1 MTNDEIQNIFL
12 LECDEGLA
20 AAEAG
25 LMAMQGGNGDAETT
39 NSIFRAVHSIKGGAG
54 AFGFTALQAFTHKF
68 ETVLQQVRDG
78 DREAD
83 AKLLSAMMRAFDTLT
98 DHVTAVKGAA
108 PIPDD
113 TAISAELEAIAES
126 VGQPA
131 TPEEDAVQTVVADAS
146 ASAGGSAGDDLDFD
160 SLLADLSPA
169 TSNSAPDWRVYIQ
182 PTAKAL
188 ANGGEPLLLL
198 RELIAL
204 GGTVEQ
210 LDASATPDLDQF
222 DASEATLAWTLR
234 VQAAVEKAAIEEI
247 FDFVGD
253 ACTIKIDTMA
263 DTVADAVTPPPAA
276 AAPVPAAGPPPAQ
289 EPVVKAAAPVVD
301 VTPKVE
307 VVAPAPAAVAPPPPP
322 ASGSHTIRVELD
334 KLDRLVDSVGELVI
348 TQSMLAQRLAGAGVV
363 TEDEMSQ
370 FEYLTREL
378 QDCAMALRAQPIRSV
393 FSRVP
398 RIVREL
404 EAQTG
409 KRVKLEVFG
418 ESTELDKTVIERI
431 GEPLTHLIRN
441 AIDHGLETTEER
453 IAAGKSPEGVVRL
466 SAEHRGG
473 RILITV
479 ADDGRGIN
487 RERVLAKAIERG
499 IVAADARISNEEID
513 NLVFAPGFST
523 AQQVSS
529 ISGRG
534 VGMDVVKQN
543 IQALGGR
550 VSINSRPGEGATFSL
565 TLPLT
570 LAIADGMIVRVG
582 TETLILPLT
591 HIVESL
597 KPERS
602 DIVQMSPGCYM
613 LNVRGTFLP
622 VMQVAKALR
631 MPGEATDPTDCVMIV
646 VETESMGQSVLMV
659 DTICDQ
665 RQVVIKS
672 IETNY
677 QPVAGVAGATILGDG
692 RIALIVDV
700 EALTKG
706 SMGSVPALSEAA

>member
-12 LECDEGLA
+12 LECDEGLSV
-20 AAEAG
+20 AETG
-25 LMAMQGGNGDAETT
+25 LMAMQSGEGDTETT

-54 AFGFTALQAFTHKF
+54 AFGFTELQAFTHKF

-78 DREAD
+78 DRAAD
-83 AKLLSAMMRAFDTLT
+83 DKLLAIMMRAFDTLA
-98 DHVTAVKGAA
+98 DHVTAVKGEA
-108 PIPDD
+108 PTPNDKV
-113 TAISAELEAIAES
+113 ISDELEAVANILEASDEGVES
-126 VGQPA
+126 
-131 TPEEDAVQTVVADAS
+131 
-146 ASAGGSAGDDLDFD
+146 GGGKVTTSIEPTSPRDDFDFD
-160 SLLADLSPA
+160 SLLAELDSPGETA
-169 TSNSAPDWRVYIQ
+169 LPDWKVFVQ

-198 RELIAL
+198 RELVAL
-204 GGTVEQ
+204 GGKVIE
-210 LDASATPDLDQF
+210 LYISATPDLDQF
-222 DASEATLAWTLR
+222 DATDAILAWTLQVPASTDR
-234 VQAAVEKAAIEEI
+234 AAIEEI
-247 FDFVGD
+247 FDFSGD
-253 ACTIKIDTMA
+253 ACTVRIETMLTTDIKEQLLK
-263 DTVADAVTPPPAA
+263 TVAETSAV
-276 AAPVPAAGPPPAQ
+276 APVSALPPVAIKAAQKALRT
-289 EPVVKAAAPVVD
+289 PVVA
-301 VTPKVE
+301 E
-307 VVAPAPAAVAPPPPP
+307 LPPPPP
-322 ASGSHTIRVELD
+322 PFQSTPVAPGSQTIRVELD

-409 KRVKLEVFG
+409 KRVKLDVFG
-418 ESTELDKTVIERI
+418 EATELDKTVIERI

-453 IAAGKSPEGVVRL
+453 IAAGKPPEGVVRL

-479 ADDGRGIN
+479 SDDGRGIN

-499 IVAADARISNEEID
+499 IVAADTRISNEEID
-513 NLVFAPGFST
+513 NLVFAAGFST
-523 AQQVSS
+523 AQEVSS

-543 IQALGGR
+543 IHALGGR

-582 TETLILPLT
+582 SETLILPLT

-613 LNVRGTFLP
+613 LNVRGNFLP
-622 VMQVAKALR
+622 VMQVAKALNIKGER
-631 MPGEATDPTDCVMIV
+631 MGAADSVMIV
-646 VETESMGQSVLMV
+646 VETEAMGQTVLMV

-677 QPVAGVAGATILGDG
+677 KSVPGVAGATILGDG

-700 EALTKG
+700 EALSKG
-706 SMGSVPALSEAA
+706 DVGSVVALSEAA

>member
-12 LECDEGLA
+12 LECDEGLS

-25 LMAMQGGNGDAETT
+25 LMAMQNDEGDAETT

-54 AFGFTALQAFTHKF
+54 AFGFIELQAFTHKF

-78 DREAD
+78 ERVADR
-83 AKLLSAMMRAFDTLT
+83 KLVGIMMRAFDTLA
-98 DHVTAVKGAA
+98 DHVTAVKGEA
-108 PIPDD
+108 PVPNDKAVSD
-113 TAISAELEAIAES
+113 ELEAVASNVGVVEACIEPVATKAET
-126 VGQPA
+126 QI
-131 TPEEDAVQTVVADAS
+131 EQTSPKD
-146 ASAGGSAGDDLDFD
+146 DFD
-160 SLLADLSPA
+160 FDALLADIGSP
-169 TSNSAPDWRVYIQ
+169 SANAVPDWTVFLQ
-182 PTAKAL
+182 PTGDAL

-198 RELIAL
+198 RELVSL
-204 GGTVEQ
+204 GGKAIE
-210 LDASATPDLDQF
+210 LDISATPDLDQF
-222 DASEATLAWTLR
+222 DANDATLAWTFHVPASVDR
-234 VQAAVEKAAIEEI
+234 AQIEEI
-247 FDFVGD
+247 FDFAGD
-253 ACTIKIDTMA
+253 AWTVRIDTVTAA
-263 DTVADAVTPPPAA
+263 DIEDQPTTTVADMPDIAPVLAPAPVAVKIEQDLTPVSLVA
-276 AAPVPAAGPPPAQ
+276 AAP
-289 EPVVKAAAPVVD
+289 
-301 VTPKVE
+301 
-307 VVAPAPAAVAPPPPP
+307 PAPQSTSM
-322 ASGSHTIRVELD
+322 ASGSQTIRVELD

-398 RIVREL
+398 RMVREL

-409 KRVKLEVFG
+409 KRVKLDVFG
-418 ESTELDKTVIERI
+418 EATELDKTVIERI

-453 IAAGKSPEGVVRL
+453 IAAGKPPEGVVRL

-479 ADDGRGIN
+479 SDDGRGIN

-499 IVAADARISNEEID
+499 IVAPDARISNEEID
-513 NLVFAPGFST
+513 NLVFAAGFST
-523 AQQVSS
+523 AQEVSS

-534 VGMDVVKQN
+534 VGMDVVRQN

-550 VSINSRPGEGATFSL
+550 VSIISRPGEGATFSL

-582 TETLILPLT
+582 SETLILPLT

-597 KPERS
+597 KPEAS

-622 VMQVAKALR
+622 VMQVAKALNIA
-631 MPGEATDPTDCVMIV
+631 GESLGVKDSVMIV
-646 VETESMGQSVLMV
+646 VETEAMGQSVLMV

-677 QPVAGVAGATILGDG
+677 RSVPGVAGATILGDG

-700 EALTKG
+700 EALSKG
-706 SMGSVPALSEAA
+706 GVGAVPALSEAA

>member
-1 MTNDEIQNIFL
+1 V
-12 LECDEGLA
+12 A
-20 AAEAG
+20 APA
-25 LMAMQGGNGDAETT
+25 
-39 NSIFRAVHSIKGGAG
+39 AV
-54 AFGFTALQAFTHKF
+54 
-68 ETVLQQVRDG
+68 
-78 DREAD
+78 D
-83 AKLLSAMMRAFDTLT
+83 AKP
-98 DHVTAVKGAA
+98 VAVA
-108 PIPDD
+108 P
-113 TAISAELEAIAES
+113 
-126 VGQPA
+126 
-131 TPEEDAVQTVVADAS
+131 
-146 ASAGGSAGDDLDFD
+146 
-160 SLLADLSPA
+160 
-169 TSNSAPDWRVYIQ
+169 Q
-182 PTAKAL
+182 PT
-188 ANGGEPLLLL
+188 
-198 RELIAL
+198 
-204 GGTVEQ
+204 T
-210 LDASATPDLDQF
+210 
-222 DASEATLAWTLR
+222 
-234 VQAAVEKAAIEEI
+234 
-247 FDFVGD
+247 
-253 ACTIKIDTMA
+253 
-263 DTVADAVTPPPAA
+263 
-276 AAPVPAAGPPPAQ
+276 
-289 EPVVKAAAPVVD
+289 
-301 VTPKVE
+301 
-307 VVAPAPAAVAPPPPP
+307 APAPAPAQAPQP
-322 ASGSHTIRVELD
+322 ATGSHTIRVELD

-363 TEDEMSQ
+363 TEDELSQ

-404 EAQTG
+404 ETQTG

-570 LAIADGMIVRVG
+570 LAIADGMIVKVG
-582 TETLILPLT
+582 SETLILPLT

-597 KPERS
+597 KPEQS

-622 VMQVAKALR
+622 VMQVAKALGLR
-631 MPGEATDPTDCVMIV
+631 GESANPTDCVMIV
-646 VETESMGQSVLMV
+646 VETEAMGQSVLMV

-706 SMGSVPALSEAA
+706 SVGSAPLLFEAA

>member
-12 LECDEGLA
+12 LECDEGLS

-25 LMAMQGGNGDAETT
+25 LMAMQNDEGDAETT

-54 AFGFTALQAFTHKF
+54 AFGFTELQAFTHKF

-78 DREAD
+78 ERPADR
-83 AKLLSAMMRAFDTLT
+83 KLLAVMMRAFDTLA
-98 DHVTAVKGAA
+98 DHVTAVKGEA
-108 PIPDD
+108 PVPNDK
-113 TAISAELEAIAES
+113 AISDELEAVANS
-126 VGQPA
+126 VA
-131 TPEEDAVQTVVADAS
+131 MADAS
-146 ASAGGSAGDDLDFD
+146 DAPAATEAAVPSEPTSPSDDFD
-160 SLLADLSPA
+160 FDALLADIGSPSVNA
-169 TSNSAPDWRVYIQ
+169 APDWAVFLQ
-182 PTAKAL
+182 PTGKAL

-198 RELIAL
+198 RELVSL
-204 GGTVEQ
+204 GGKATE
-210 LDASATPDLDQF
+210 LDISATPDLDQF
-222 DASEATLAWTLR
+222 DPNDATLAWTFHVPVSVDR
-234 VQAAVEKAAIEEI
+234 AQIEEI
-247 FDFVGD
+247 FDFAGD
-253 ACTIKIDTMA
+253 AWTVRIDTMA
-263 DTVADAVTPPPAA
+263 AADVKDRPMAA
-276 AAPVPAAGPPPAQ
+276 AANKHAEVSVASPAPV
-289 EPVVKAAAPVVD
+289 AAPADQETQRV
-301 VTPKVE
+301 P
-307 VVAPAPAAVAPPPPP
+307 VASAAPSAAQSTQM
-322 ASGSHTIRVELD
+322 ASGSQTIRVELD

-409 KRVKLEVFG
+409 KRVKLDVFG
-418 ESTELDKTVIERI
+418 EATELDKTVIERI

-453 IAAGKSPEGVVRL
+453 IAAGKPPEGVVRL

-479 ADDGRGIN
+479 SDDGRGIN

-499 IVAADARISNEEID
+499 IVAPDARISNEEID
-513 NLVFAPGFST
+513 NLVFAAGFST
-523 AQQVSS
+523 AQEVSS

-582 TETLILPLT
+582 SETLILPLT

-597 KPERS
+597 KPEAS
-602 DIVQMSPGCYM
+602 DVVQMSPGCYM

-622 VMQVAKALR
+622 VLQVAKALNIA
-631 MPGEATDPTDCVMIV
+631 GESMDVHDSVMIV
-646 VETESMGQSVLMV
+646 VETEAMGQSVLMV

-677 QPVAGVAGATILGDG
+677 RSVLGVAGATILGDG

-700 EALTKG
+700 EALSKG
-706 SMGSVPALSEAA
+706 GVGAVLALSEAA

>member
-25 LMAMQGGNGDAETT
+25 LMAMQSGSGDAETT

-78 DREAD
+78 DRVAD
-83 AKLLSAMMRAFDTLT
+83 SKLLSVMMRAFDTLA

-113 TAISAELEAIAES
+113 SAISAELESIAES
-126 VGQPA
+126 VGQSA
-131 TPEEDAVQTVVADAS
+131 DAQEDAPVATAPS
-146 ASAGGSAGDDLDFD
+146 PAAAPAGDFDFD
-160 SLLADLSPA
+160 SLLADLAPA
-169 TSNSAPDWRVYIQ
+169 AVVEAAPASWSVFVQ

-198 RELIAL
+198 RELVAL
-204 GGTVEQ
+204 GGKVTD

-222 DASEATLAWTLR
+222 DASEATLTWTI
-234 VQAAVEKAAIEEI
+234 AVPASVDKSAIEEI

-253 ACTIKIDTMA
+253 ACTVKIATCDDEA
-263 DTVADAVTPPPAA
+263 AAPALAAPVAPSAPPATVVSAAPVAPPVAA
-276 AAPVPAAGPPPAQ
+276 AAPTA
-289 EPVVKAAAPVVD
+289 
-301 VTPKVE
+301 VTPKP
-307 VVAPAPAAVAPPPPP
+307 VAEAPPPAAVAPPLP
-322 ASGSHTIRVELD
+322 AAAGSHTIRVELD

-363 TEDEMSQ
+363 TEDELSQ

-404 EAQTG
+404 ETQTG

-441 AIDHGLETTEER
+441 AIDHGLESTEDR

-570 LAIADGMIVRVG
+570 LAIADGMIVKVG
-582 TETLILPLT
+582 SETLILPLT

-631 MPGEATDPTDCVMIV
+631 LPGESADPTDCVMIV
-646 VETESMGQSVLMV
+646 VETETMGQSVLMV

-706 SMGSVPALSEAA
+706 SVGSAPLLFEAA